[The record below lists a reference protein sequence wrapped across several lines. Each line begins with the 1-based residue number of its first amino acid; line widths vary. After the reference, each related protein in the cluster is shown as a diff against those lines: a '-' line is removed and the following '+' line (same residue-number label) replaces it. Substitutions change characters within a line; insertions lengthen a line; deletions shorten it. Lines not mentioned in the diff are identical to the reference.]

1 MTRLYNTRTAQT
13 ALLPGL
19 NTGAQDGHRNRGLS
33 LEREL
38 ETLHAAYAMAR
49 KAQINKQYPPSQP
62 VKDGKW
68 AKVIG
73 RSTVD
78 YTGIL
83 AGGRMVA
90 FDAKD
95 CAGDK
100 IELSR
105 LQTHQHTYL
114 SEVHALGGLAFVLV
128 RFGGGAVYRV
138 PIKAW
143 DYAVVAKCS
152 PQSADMLELDGWSPS
167 GKAHLKMTELPVKW
181 RVENRCDWMEGMEN
195 AERI

>member
-1 MTRLYNTRTAQT
+1 MTRLYNTRTEQT
-13 ALLPGL
+13 ALFPGQ
-19 NTGAQDGHRNRGLS
+19 NTGARDGYRNRGLS
-33 LEREL
+33 LERSL
-38 ETLHAAYAMAR
+38 EDMHAVYAEMR
-49 KAQINKQYPPSQP
+49 KAQINKQYLPSQP

-78 YTGIL
+78 YTGL
-83 AGGRMVA
+83 LEGGRMVA

-95 CAGDK
+95 CAGSK

-105 LQTHQHTYL
+105 LQVHQHIYL
-114 SEVHALGGLAFVLV
+114 SDVHALGGLAFVLV
-128 RFGGGAVYRV
+128 RFGDGTVYRI

-152 PQSADMLELDGWSPS
+152 PSSADMLELDGWHPS
-167 GKAHLKMTELPVKW
+167 GKAHIKQAELPERW
-181 RVENRCDWMEGMEN
+181 RVAHGCDWMEEYDG
-195 AERI
+195 R